1 MARDTNTG
9 KADRP
14 AGRNMAI
21 SSTAC
26 WIALACLVVPMF
38 ASYFFDDMFS
48 TLSHIF
54 QNPDLLQLGWDSADY
69 GFYAGGY
76 SFLCVCGGLVVCGI
90 LLDVFGVRIVGSV
103 FVGLMILGAAAV
115 FFALV
120 SGLAPDTSLTIAYIG
135 CMIFGLGSEI
145 AGVAVTRS
153 IAKWFKGRNV
163 ALAMG
168 LQLSIARLGTAAAFI
183 LAPVLVAGKPEG
195 EIYTLAE
202 TARPAVAGL
211 AMLLAGGVL
220 WGIFVAMD
228 ARFDADAGIAA
239 SRGKVSEADRFRFSD
254 IVKVLGNPRFLMI
267 AFLCV
272 FFYCCIISFKKFGT
286 SIVIPRFGMD
296 VDSAKWMITMIPF
309 VTVIFTPLFGAL
321 VDKVGKATVWMLTG
335 AGLVLAAHL
344 IMAFAPQGTAFYG
357 YLAISLLGTGY
368 SLVPS
373 AMWPTVPKIIPDR
386 NLGTAYSL
394 VYWIQNMGMLLVPV
408 FVGRIFR
415 DTITEAGNMAQEIEA
430 AVSAEFIFIGL
441 GIAAVA
447 VAVLLI
453 MSSRR
458 HPELEI
464 DMPNRKPKDVQTS

>member
-1 MARDTNTG
+1 MSGSKLFHNIQ
-9 KADRP
+9 K
-14 AGRNMAI
+14 
-21 SSTAC
+21 SHTAC

-54 QNPDLLQLGWDSADY
+54 QNPGMLQLGWNSADY

-76 SFLCVCGGLVVCGI
+76 SFLCVCGGLVICGI

-103 FVGLMILGAAAV
+103 FVGIMITGAAIVLA
-115 FFALV
+115 ALL
-120 SGLAPDTSLTIAYIG
+120 SGLEPSVSLTIAYFG
-135 CMIFGLGSEI
+135 CMLFGLGSEI

-183 LAPVLVAGKPEG
+183 LAPVLVAEKQPG

-202 TARPAVAGL
+202 TARPAMAGL
-211 AMLLAGGVL
+211 ALLLAGGIL
-220 WGIFVAMD
+220 WSVFVAMD
-228 ARFDADAGIAA
+228 AGFDRGTEATGA
-239 SRGKVSEADRFRFSD
+239 RGKVKEEDKFRFSD
-254 IVKVLGNPRFLMI
+254 ILKVLFNPRFLMI

-309 VTVIFTPLFGAL
+309 FTVIFTPLFGAM
-321 VDKVGKATVWMLTG
+321 VDKVGKATIWMVTG
-335 AGLVLAAHL
+335 AVLVLASHL

-357 YLAISLLGTGY
+357 FLAISLLGIGY

-373 AMWPTVPKIIPDR
+373 AMWPTVPKIIPEK
-386 NLGTAYSL
+386 NLGTAFSL
-394 VYWIQNMGMLLVPV
+394 IYWIQNMGMLLVPV
-408 FVGRIFR
+408 FVGRIFK
-415 DTITEAGNMAQEIEA
+415 DMVTVAGDRLQEMNA
-430 AVSAEFIFIGL
+430 AVHAEFIFIGL

-447 VAVLLI
+447 VSVALI
-453 MSSRR
+453 YSSRR
-458 HPELEI
+458 HPELGI
-464 DMPNRKPKDVQTS
+464 DQPNRK

>member
-1 MARDTNTG
+1 MGHNMKNTG
-9 KADRP
+9 
-14 AGRNMAI
+14 I
-21 SSTAC
+21 SRSTTAC

-54 QNPDLLQLGWDSADY
+54 QNPAMLELGWDSGDY

-76 SFLCVCGGLVVCGI
+76 SFLCVCGGLVVCGV
-90 LLDVFGVRIVGSV
+90 LLDIFGVRLVGSI
-103 FVGLMILGAAAV
+103 FVGLMVLGALTV
-115 FFALV
+115 FTALV
-120 SGLAPDTSLTIAYIG
+120 SGFAPETSLTIAYIG
-135 CMIFGLGSEI
+135 CMVFGLGSEI

-168 LQLSIARLGTAAAFI
+168 LQLAIARLGTATAFI
-183 LAPVLVAGKPEG
+183 LAPVLVAQKAEG
-195 EIYTLAE
+195 EMYSLME
-202 TARPAVAGL
+202 TARPAITGL
-211 AMLLAGGVL
+211 GLLLAGGIL
-220 WGIFVAMD
+220 WGIFTAMD
-228 ARFDADAGIAA
+228 AAFDKDAGI
-239 SRGKVSEADRFRFSD
+239 SSGRGAVKEEDRFRFSD
-254 IVKVLGNPRFLMI
+254 ILKVLTNPRFLMI

-309 VTVIFTPLFGAL
+309 FTVVFTPFFGDL
-321 VDKVGKATVWMLTG
+321 VDKAGKATGWMLTG
-335 AGLVLAAHL
+335 AVLVLAAHL
-344 IMAFAPQGTAFYG
+344 VMAFAPQGVAFYG
-357 YLAISLLGTGY
+357 YLAISMLGIGY

-394 VYWIQNMGMLLVPV
+394 VYWIQNMGMLLVPI
-408 FVGRIFR
+408 FVGMIFR
-415 DTITEAGNMAQEIEA
+415 NTVTEAGNRSQEIAA
-430 AVSAEFIFIGL
+430 AVNAEYIFIGL

-453 MSSRR
+453 LSSRK

-464 DMPNRKPKDVQTS
+464 DRPNKK